1 MADFEKISQAR
12 ELLGLGEAA
21 TLRQIK
27 AAYKKVANRYHPD
40 KCQDPDTAKCAE
52 MMKKINEAYELIM
65 EYCAQYSYSFSEEDV
80 RRTYPHDEYLRRY
93 SHGWF
98 DGI

>member
-1 MADFEKISQAR
+1 MANFEQIDEAR
-12 ELLGLGEAA
+12 RLLGLGEAA

-27 AAYKKVANRYHPD
+27 AAYKRKANRYHPD
-40 KCQDPDTAKCAE
+40 KCKDEDKAKCDE

-65 EYCAQYSYSFSEEDV
+65 KYCAQYEYSFREEDV
-80 RRTYPHDEYLRRY
+80 RRTYPHEEYLRKY
-93 SHGWF
+93 YHGWF